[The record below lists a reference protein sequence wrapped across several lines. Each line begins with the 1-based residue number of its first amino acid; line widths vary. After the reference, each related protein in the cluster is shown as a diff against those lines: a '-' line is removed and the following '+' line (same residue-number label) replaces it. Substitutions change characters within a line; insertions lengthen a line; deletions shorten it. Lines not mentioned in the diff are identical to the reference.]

1 MLERIAEISGQNPF
15 LCMQCGTCS
24 ASCTGIGVMDL
35 LPRQVV
41 RLVQLGR
48 PEALTCRAIWA
59 CSSCLTCT
67 ARCPRGI
74 DIARLME
81 ALRAVNLR
89 AGREVLRAE
98 GIPAALLAEVPQM
111 AVTCAFR
118 KLSA

>member
-1 MLERIAEISGQNPF
+1 M
-15 LCMQCGTCS
+15 CMQCGTCS

-41 RLVQLGR
+41 RMVQLGR
-48 PEALTCRAIWA
+48 REALACRSIWV
-59 CSSCLTCT
+59 CSSCLACT

-81 ALRAVNLR
+81 ALRAINLR
-89 AGREVLRAE
+89 RGHEVLSPER
-98 GIPAALLAEVPQM
+98 IPAALLTEVPQM